1 MDKYLTFRSSLSA
14 VDGLQGASISGDD
27 TPMKRATL
35 TGSNRKL
42 SGARAL
48 PARTGSIWWWA
59 LIFLITV
66 SWVCITPPH
75 LLAAQKYYYIHVS
88 SFRAKENAVKDA
100 RHLQHK
106 GYPSVVS
113 GERVQNKGYW
123 YRVYVGPISSLQQ
136 AKLQSSEL
144 KKKGLTKYT
153 AIYKKSLIQD
163 GSGKKVGIAKK
174 AAPIATATA
183 VLKRGQLSK
192 KAPSVEKKPSTTQ
205 ARQQRV
211 ETAKK
216 APPTVSPKE
225 ERPAKP
231 EAKTRE
237 KPSEGASQFQR
248 RGYGRNI
255 SAGKFS
261 LSLRQTYREVNTEL
275 TDRTQIESSGGTTT
289 KQNVSI
295 SSSEKNDYDTDMNL
309 SMLRVGLGLTDF
321 LEVYGEIG
329 ACYDDFEDFNLAYGG
344 GARLNLFELKA
355 GSLRGF
361 YSALEAN
368 YLKGKLETEYQSIDG
383 NRFSKNADWW
393 DFTGKGELGF
403 TRNRFAVYVGGT
415 YFVYREDTD
424 RKQLQNIPAGLT
436 SVKFEDDL
444 EEENSFGAYGGLSL
458 SLTPGLLINVE
469 GQVFTQSSITGA
481 IEYRF

>member
-1 MDKYLTFRSSLSA
+1 M
-14 VDGLQGASISGDD
+14 G
-27 TPMKRATL
+27 
-35 TGSNRKL
+35 
-42 SGARAL
+42 
-48 PARTGSIWWWA
+48 
-59 LIFLITV
+59 
-66 SWVCITPPH
+66 
-75 LLAAQKYYYIHVS
+75 
-88 SFRAKENAVKDA
+88 SFRAKENATKVA
-100 RHLQHK
+100 RDLQQK

-123 YRVYVGPISSLQQ
+123 YRIYVGPISSLPL

-144 KKKGLTKYT
+144 KKSGLTKYT

-163 GSGKKVGIAKK
+163 DSGKKVRTAKK

-183 VLKRGQLSK
+183 GIKRSQPSK
-192 KAPSVEKKPSTTQ
+192 TAPSAGKKPPTMQ
-205 ARQQRV
+205 ASKQRV
-211 ETAKK
+211 EAAKK
-216 APPTVSPKE
+216 APPTVSLTE
-225 ERPAKP
+225 ERPKEKYPPAKP
-231 EAKTRE
+231 DAKISE
-237 KPSEGASQFQR
+237 KPSEKTSELQR

-255 SAGKFS
+255 SAGKLS

-275 TDRTQIESSGGTTT
+275 TDR
-289 KQNVSI
+289 NVPI
-295 SSSEKNDYDTDMNL
+295 SSSEKNDFDTDMNL
-309 SMLRVGLGLTDF
+309 TMLRVGFGLTDF

-344 GARLNLFELKA
+344 GARLNLLEVKT

-361 YSALEAN
+361 YTALQAD
-368 YLKGKLETEYQSIDG
+368 YHKGKLETDYQSIAG
-383 NRFSKNADWW
+383 NRFSKDADWW

-424 RKQLQNIPAGLT
+424 RQAPST

-444 EEENSFGAYGGLSL
+444 EEENNFGAYGGLSL
-458 SLTPGLLINVE
+458 FLTPGLLVNVE

>member
-1 MDKYLTFRSSLSA
+1 
-14 VDGLQGASISGDD
+14 
-27 TPMKRATL
+27 MKRATL

-42 SGARAL
+42 SGTRTL
-48 PARTGSIWWWA
+48 PGRTGSIWWWT
-59 LIFLITV
+59 LIFLISV
-66 SWVCITPPH
+66 SWLVTTPIH
-75 LLAAQKYYYIHVS
+75 LSAAQKYYYIHVS
-88 SFRAKENAVKDA
+88 SFRAKENAVKVA
-100 RHLQHK
+100 RNLQQR
-106 GYPSVVS
+106 GYPSLVS

-123 YRVYVGPISSLQQ
+123 YRIYVGPISSLQQ

-163 GSGKKVGIAKK
+163 GSGKKVGIGKK

-183 VLKRGQLSK
+183 GIKRSQPSTT
-192 KAPSVEKKPSTTQ
+192 APSVGKKPLTTQ
-205 ARQQRV
+205 STQRRV
-211 ETAKK
+211 EAAKK

-225 ERPAKP
+225 ERPPKPDAKI
-231 EAKTRE
+231 RE
-237 KPSEGASQFQR
+237 KPSEEVSEFQR

-255 SAGKFS
+255 AAGKLS

-275 TDRTQIESSGGTTT
+275 TDRTQIESDGVTTT

-295 SSSEKNDYDTDMNL
+295 SSSEKNDFDTDMNL

-344 GARLNLFELKA
+344 GARLNLFEVKA

-361 YSALEAN
+361 YSALEAD
-368 YLKGKLETEYQSIDG
+368 YHKGKLETEYDSIEG
-383 NRFSKNADWW
+383 NRFSKDADWW

-403 TRNRFAVYVGGT
+403 TRNRFAVYLGGT
-415 YFVYREDTD
+415 YFVYSEDTD
-424 RKQLQNIPAGLT
+424 RKQLQNLPPGLN

-444 EEENSFGAYGGLSL
+444 EEENNFGAYGGLSL

-469 GQVFTQSSITGA
+469 GQVLTQSSITGA